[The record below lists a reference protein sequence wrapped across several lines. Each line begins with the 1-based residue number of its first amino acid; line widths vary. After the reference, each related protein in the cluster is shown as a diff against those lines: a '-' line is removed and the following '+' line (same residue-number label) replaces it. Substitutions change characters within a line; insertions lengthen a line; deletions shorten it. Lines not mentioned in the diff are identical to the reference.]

1 MKETPYL
8 CGGEFF
14 ALLISTFKYIFMK
27 ANHVCGKIYHIG
39 VNDRRKPLFE
49 NMWPLPGG
57 VAYNSYLIADQKTAL
72 LDTVELG
79 TGGSFADE
87 IKQLLGGRELDY
99 LVVNHMEPDHS
110 GEIKNIL
117 EAFPH
122 VTVVGNKF
130 TLKILQNYWGTVQ
143 NFQEVKDGEDLPL
156 GHHIL
161 RFVTTPM
168 VHWPESMMTYD
179 LTENVLFAQDAFGAF
194 GTLDG
199 TVFDDQIDL
208 RDYETEMRRYYSNIV
223 GKHSLHVQKALAKLN
238 GVSVSCICPL
248 HGVMWRKN
256 PAHAV
261 ELYDKWSRYE
271 AENAVLVLFASMYHN
286 TEVVADYI
294 AGKIVEEGVNN
305 VRVYDVSKTH
315 VSYLI
320 SEAWRCKSIVLG
332 SCAYNG
338 GMHPM
343 MELFCREME
352 HYGLKNRQLALFGSY
367 SWGGGGL
374 RALQGFAD
382 GIGWEASA
390 APVELAGKPD
400 NDKLKQ
406 FDQLA
411 KDVVVKLN

>member
-1 MKETPYL
+1 
-8 CGGEFF
+8 
-14 ALLISTFKYIFMK
+14 MK

-57 VAYNSYLIADQKTAL
+57 VAYNSYLVADQKTAL

-99 LVVNHMEPDHS
+99 LVVNHMELDHS

-238 GVSVSCICPL
+238 GVSVSYICPL

-256 PAHAV
+256 PAHVIA
-261 ELYDKWSRYE
+261 LYDKWSRYE

-294 AGKIVEEGVNN
+294 AGKIVDEGMNN

-343 MELFCREME
+343 MEQFCREME
-352 HYGLKNRQLALFGSY
+352 HYGLKNRQLALFGSC

-382 GIGWEASA
+382 CIGWEASA
-390 APVELAGKPD
+390 TPVELIGKPD
-400 NDKLKQ
+400 NNKLQQ

-411 KDVVVKLN
+411 KEVVAKLN

>member
-1 MKETPYL
+1 
-8 CGGEFF
+8 
-14 ALLISTFKYIFMK
+14 MK

-39 VNDRRKPLFE
+39 VNDRRKSLFE

-117 EAFPH
+117 DAFPN
-122 VTVVGNKF
+122 VTVVGNKL
-130 TLKILQNYWGTVQ
+130 TLKILQNYWGTIP
-143 NFQEVKDGEDLPL
+143 NFHEVKDGEDLTL

-168 VHWPESMMTYD
+168 VHWPESMMAYD

-343 MELFCREME
+343 MEQFCREME

-382 GIGWEASA
+382 CIGWETSA
-390 APVELAGKPD
+390 APVELLGKPD
-400 NDKLKQ
+400 NNKLQQ

-411 KDVVVKLN
+411 KEVVAKLN

>member
-1 MKETPYL
+1 
-8 CGGEFF
+8 
-14 ALLISTFKYIFMK
+14 MK

-374 RALQGFAD
+374 RALQGFAG

-411 KDVVVKLN
+411 KDVVMKLN

>member
-99 LVVNHMEPDHS
+99 LVVN
-110 GEIKNIL
+110 L

-390 APVELAGKPD
+390 ASVELAGKPD

-411 KDVVVKLN
+411 KDVVMKLN